1 LGLFV
6 DTTKSSGAPAVI
18 ESPVSV
24 VAMDELVNITS
35 SVFGIVPRS
44 GEFSGLGIVMHHG
57 VDFALICHESHISR
71 SSLRPEVH
79 SGGQRSFSPLVLEGE
94 LDTVAV
100 VRNQLPKPELVVLEL
115 EFQFLKVSAISFI
128 NVDIVPLGVIPVLV
142 VRFLIISGFNSEF
155 SKSLTLVNQLEVRTE
170 GDFLREH
177 SNALVDDAL
186 APGIGLS
193 DGEVVLSIGE
203 SVLISNFTI
212 SIEVVGFVQVGS

>member
-1 LGLFV
+1 
-6 DTTKSSGAPAVI
+6 
-18 ESPVSV
+18 
-24 VAMDELVNITS
+24 MDELVNITS

-44 GEFSGLGIVMHHG
+44 GEFSGFGMVVHER
-57 VDFALICHESHISR
+57 VNFALICYESHISR

-100 VRNQLPKPELVVLEL
+100 VRNELPKPEIVVLEL
-115 EFQFLKVSAISFI
+115 ELQFLKVSAISAI
-128 NVDIVPLGVIPVLV
+128 NVDIVPFGVIPVLDV
-142 VRFLIISGFNSEF
+142 IILRRSGLNTEF
-155 SKSLTLVNQLEVRTE
+155 SKSLTLLNQLEVRTE

-177 SNALVDDAL
+177 SNILVNDAL

-203 SVLISNFTI
+203 SVLISNFTRR
-212 SIEVVGFVQVGS
+212 IEILGTVQVGS

>member
-1 LGLFV
+1 
-6 DTTKSSGAPAVI
+6 
-18 ESPVSV
+18 
-24 VAMDELVNITS
+24 MDELVNITS

-44 GEFSGLGIVMHHG
+44 GEFSGFGMVVHER
-57 VDFALICHESHISR
+57 VNFALICYESHISR

-100 VRNQLPKPELVVLEL
+100 VRNELPKPEIVVLEL
-115 EFQFLKVSAISFI
+115 ELQFLKVSAISAI
-128 NVDIVPLGVIPVLV
+128 NVDIVPFGVIPVLDV
-142 VRFLIISGFNSEF
+142 IILRRSGFNTEF
-155 SKSLTLVNQLEVRTE
+155 SKSLTLLNQLEVRTE

-177 SNALVDDAL
+177 SNILVNDAL

-203 SVLISNFTI
+203 SVLISNFTRR
-212 SIEVVGFVQVGS
+212 IEILGTVQVGS